1 VTEAGRA
8 VDATGSHVEVTTN
21 GAALPDRKR
30 ADQAHADRTHADRT
44 HADRTPA
51 DGALPDGGAAAG
63 AASLADVMPAAAVAL
78 GVPPWAGDPAVTLP
92 PARVVVVLLVDG
104 LGDVLLADRGGHAPF
119 LRSLR
124 TGPALASGF
133 PSTTATSMG
142 MLGTGLPPG
151 GHGLVGLEVL
161 DPARGV
167 VFNELAWDPAVDP
180 RAWQPQAT
188 VFERVEAAGHD
199 VVRIGP
205 HYFDGSGLT
214 EATFRG
220 GRFAA
225 ADTLARRVETAI
237 AAARS
242 VPAGRGG
249 LVYVYWGDLDKAGH
263 VHGCDSWEW
272 TQELESVDAFA
283 RRLAEGLPR
292 DALLVVTADHGM
304 VDVPFADRL
313 DLATE
318 TDLAAGV
325 RLVGGEARA
334 LHLYCRRGA
343 ARDVIDTWRARVGDR
358 MAVLPRDEA
367 VARGWFGP
375 VAPHVLPRIGDV
387 VTAATGRF
395 AVVDSRTTRPE
406 VLALLGLHGAATDEE
421 RLVPLLVT
429 PGLG

>member
-1 VTEAGRA
+1 VPPEAGRTA
-8 VDATGSHVEVTTN
+8 GASPDAALRDTEAARHATPGRHAPGATL
-21 GAALPDRKR
+21 GAAPHAVPGTDGLPD
-30 ADQAHADRTHADRT
+30 
-44 HADRTPA
+44 
-51 DGALPDGGAAAG
+51 AAATAG
-63 AASLADVMPAAAVAL
+63 TASLADVMPAAAVAI
-78 GVPPWAGDPAVTLP
+78 GVPWPGAPGLELP
-92 PARVVVVLLVDG
+92 PARIVVVLLVDG
-104 LGDVLLADRGGHAPF
+104 LGDLLLAERGGHAPF

-161 DPARGV
+161 DPARDV

-180 RAWQPQAT
+180 REWQPLPT
-188 VFERVEAAGHD
+188 VFERVAASGRD

-205 HYFDGSGLT
+205 GYFDGSGLT
-214 EATFRG
+214 EAAFRG

-242 VPAGRGG
+242 VPASGGG

-263 VHGCDSWEW
+263 VHGAGSWEW
-272 TQELESVDAFA
+272 TQELEQVDAFA

-292 DALLVVTADHGM
+292 DALLAVTADHGM

-313 DLATE
+313 DLAVE
-318 TDLAAGV
+318 ADLSAGL
-325 RLVGGEARA
+325 RHVGGEARA
-334 LHLYCRRGA
+334 LHLYCRPGA
-343 ARDVIDTWRARVGDR
+343 VGDVIATWRERVGDR

-375 VAPHVLPRIGDV
+375 VAPRVLPRIGDV
-387 VTAATGRF
+387 VTTATDRF

-406 VLALLGLHGAATDEE
+406 VLALLGLHGAATDAE

>member
-1 VTEAGRA
+1 MQEAGRA
-8 VDATGSHVEVTTN
+8 VDAAGSRVELTTD
-21 GAALPDRKR
+21 GATPPTRAASDPSPDGSALPNG
-30 ADQAHADRTHADRT
+30 
-44 HADRTPA
+44 
-51 DGALPDGGAAAG
+51 GALPDGGAAAG

-104 LGDVLLADRGGHAPF
+104 LGDLLLADRGGHAPF

-161 DPARGV
+161 DPARDV

-180 RAWQPQAT
+180 RVWQPQPT
-188 VFERVEAAGHD
+188 VFERVAAAGHD

-205 HYFDGSGLT
+205 RYFDGSGLT

-237 AAARS
+237 DAARS
-242 VPAGRGG
+242 VPVGVAGRGG

-272 TQELESVDAFA
+272 TQELESVDTFA

-292 DALLVVTADHGM
+292 DALLAVTADHGM

-313 DLATE
+313 DLAVE
-318 TDLAAGV
+318 ADLAAGV

-334 LHLYCRRGA
+334 LHLYCRPGA
-343 ARDVIDTWRARVGDR
+343 VRDVVDTWRARVGDR

-406 VLALLGLHGAATDEE
+406 VLALLGLHGAATDDE

-429 PGLG
+429 PGLSRTS